1 MGLAIALVV
10 ILITCLSGYFFLA
23 KTWWFP
29 VHITANYG
37 HAIDH
42 QFMLTLAITGAIFV
56 VAQLAL
62 AYAVWRYRDRRDG
75 RKAGYSHGNNK
86 LELTWTTAAA
96 IIFIGLNLM
105 GYHIWAFVHFMGP
118 QPGSMRVEV
127 WGEQFAWYFRYPG
140 PDGKFG
146 PVHVD
151 KVDDATGNYLGLDR
165 DRDSDSKD
173 DIVTATLA
181 IPVNQPVGDEVAWGS
196 GAHTYMT
203 IYAPPADLGLF
214 TSDEGAGPAAVG
226 FDHLPDFGHQVS
238 TELQTGPEVRRLFA
252 QVKALA
258 RDVEL
263 AAHFCEFRRNR
274 LLQLFFQVVVR
285 DAKGKPF
292 RDGFFVNDA
301 LEGLLK
307 S

>member
-127 WGEQFAWYFRYPG
+127 WENNSPG
-140 PDGKFG
+140 TFDTP
-146 PVHVD
+146 
-151 KVDDATGNYLGLDR
+151 
-165 DRDSDSKD
+165 
-173 DIVTATLA
+173 
-181 IPVNQPVGDEVAWGS
+181 
-196 GAHTYMT
+196 
-203 IYAPPADLGLF
+203 APMASLVPCTWIKWTMPRGIIW
-214 TSDEGAGPAAVG
+214 
-226 FDHLPDFGHQVS
+226 VS
-238 TELQTGPEVRRLFA
+238 TAIATRIPKTTSLLPRSPSRLISRWA
-252 QVKALA
+252 MKL
-258 RDVEL
+258 RG
-263 AAHFCEFRRNR
+263 
-274 LLQLFFQVVVR
+274 VVGR
-285 DAKGKPF
+285 IHT
-292 RDGFFVNDA
+292 
-301 LEGLLK
+301 
-307 S
+307 

>member
-10 ILITCLSGYFFLA
+10 VLITIVSGYFFLA

-29 VHITANYG
+29 VDITANYG
-37 HAIDH
+37 HAIDR

-56 VAQLAL
+56 VAQVAL
-62 AYAVWRYRDRRDG
+62 AYAAWRYRDRGDG

-105 GYHIWAFVHFMGP
+105 GYHIWAVVHFMGP
-118 QPGSMRVEV
+118 QPGSRRVEV

-151 KVDDATGNYLGLDR
+151 KVDDATGNFLGLDR
-165 DRDSDSKD
+165 ERDADSKD

-181 IPVNQPVGDEVAWGS
+181 IPVNEP
-196 GAHTYMT
+196 
-203 IYAPPADLGLF
+203 
-214 TSDEGAGPAAVG
+214 
-226 FDHLPDFGHQVS
+226 
-238 TELQTGPEVRRLFA
+238 
-252 QVKALA
+252 
-258 RDVEL
+258 VEL
-263 AAHFCEFRRNR
+263 ILRSKDVTHS
-274 LLQLFFQVVVR
+274 
-285 DAKGKPF
+285 
-292 RDGFFVNDA
+292 FFVRELRMKQDLVPGMEIPIHFTA
-301 LEGLLK
+301 TKVGRYEIACAELCGLGHYKMRAFLDVMQPEDYQK
-307 S
+307 WLQSMAQAQ